1 MAGGSARP
9 TVSVT
14 YAVTL
19 AVVAVCLAAAAIPSP
34 LYDVWREQ
42 IGFSIG
48 SQGIVFG
55 VYALT
60 LIPALLLG
68 AVLAD
73 KGRGWVV
80 LGVGLTLSLVASLV
94 FVCASTLWILVVA
107 RAVQGV
113 SVGFVNASANVLA
126 LEFQPTNNS
135 RRASVATAT
144 AVAGGLASGA
154 LGSGVLAEYV
164 GAPTRLVFLAHGS
177 VACVLLVILAS
188 QRRKRYG
195 ADGAQSSPEHVPAL
209 WSPALYVVCCLA
221 VMAAWALGAMFLAVG
236 PSYALELLHVE
247 NLALAGTVTS
257 ALFIL
262 ACAAEQCASRIDDH
276 KNLAIGLCCLM
287 VGSVLVVAA
296 FPSSSVIILGL
307 GAVFCGV
314 GLGLVFVSTLAI
326 VNLIIP
332 PERRRMLTALYFS
345 LLFLANSLP
354 VVIIGY
360 LADVVGLPW
369 AVTGL
374 AAVIIV
380 TALGLLLALRVL
392 RVRQRQSRQR

>member
-380 TALGLLLALRVL
+380 TALGLLLALRVP